1 MKRIVLLR
9 HGESLW
15 NKENRFTG
23 WTDVDLSDKGIA
35 EACKAGD
42 MLKEAGF
49 SFEAAYTSYLKRAV
63 KTLNCVLDRLNED
76 WIPVEKSWRL
86 NEKHY
91 GILQGLNKRETADK
105 YGEEQV
111 HIWRR
116 SYGVSPEPVKEDD
129 PRYPRNDTRYAFYR
143 LFDVASHISSFHRL
157 TKEEKPLSQLIVSI
171 SPSKSFFP
179 ELLILSAKLTYL

>member
-1 MKRIVLLR
+1 M
-9 HGESLW
+9 
-15 NKENRFTG
+15 
-23 WTDVDLSDKGIA
+23 
-35 EACKAGD
+35 
-42 MLKEAGF
+42 
-49 SFEAAYTSYLKRAV
+49 

-129 PRYPRNDTRYAFYR
+129 PAIRGTTPVTP
-143 LFDVASHISSFHRL
+143 V
-157 TKEEKPLSQLIVSI
+157 
-171 SPSKSFFP
+171 FP
-179 ELLILSAKLTYL
+179 KWNCHG